1 MARYNTP
8 VRDWVVRM
16 PAALRRPT
24 RAKTA
29 DMTLQQGVTQFSRKK
44 KNGNKL
50 WSGAQLNR
58 AADRSAA
65 KVPLTTVAVAFPP
78 IKL

>member
-1 MARYNTP
+1 MARYNSP
-8 VRDWVVRM
+8 VRDWSVRT

-24 RAKTA
+24 RAKTC

-44 KNGNKL
+44 KNGSKL
-50 WSGAQLNR
+50 WSGGQIA
-58 AADRSAA
+58 RSIDKTTA
-65 KVPLTTVAVAFPP
+65 KLGRTTVAVAFPP

>member
-1 MARYNTP
+1 MARYNSP
-8 VRDWVVRM
+8 VRDWSVRT

-24 RAKTA
+24 RAKTC

-44 KNGNKL
+44 KNGSKL
-50 WSGAQLNR
+50 WSSAQLGR

-65 KVPLTTVAVAFPP
+65 KVGRTTVAVAFPP